1 MRRPIVYSINMTIP
15 TLQPGQP
22 TKSPAALQLEAGAA
36 GDGEFIRRIVIAGLF
51 IGAGA
56 ALWYLVDVLLL
67 AFGAILLAVAL
78 RGLSTRLR
86 PRIGGSAGLSLTIVI
101 LLLIA
106 AVGLVFWAF
115 GSQVA
120 AQYDEIVDRAPA
132 GMAGIVAH
140 LRAHPVSGYL
150 IDHLNGF
157 SISSATGPIASAA
170 ARAIG
175 SALQGLAYA
184 AFAIFGGIYLAVDP
198 QRYQAGALRLFPPV
212 FRARLAQVLE
222 ASGRILEKW
231 LLGQLVVMAT
241 IGTLSGLGL
250 WALGIDAAFALGL
263 TGGLLCFVPFVGAI
277 LAAVPA
283 TLMAFS
289 QSPVDAA
296 YTVLLFMGV
305 HFVEGNFITPLVQDE
320 AVALPP
326 VISVFA
332 TLVFTIL
339 FGPFAVIV
347 AVPITIVGLV
357 VLKMLYVEDA
367 LERKISADNI

>member
-1 MRRPIVYSINMTIP
+1 MV
-15 TLQPGQP
+15 
-22 TKSPAALQLEAGAA
+22 ALFLG
-36 GDGEFIRRIVIAGLF
+36 IGL
-51 IGAGA
+51 
-56 ALWYLVDVLLL
+56 ALWYLIDVLLL
-67 AFGAILLAVAL
+67 AFAAILLAVAL
-78 RGLSTRLR
+78 RGLSTRLQR
-86 PRIGGSAGLSLTIVI
+86 RIGGAAGLSLAIVV

-120 AQYDEIVDRAPA
+120 AQYDEIVQRAPA
-132 GMAGIVAH
+132 GMAAIAVH
-140 LRAHPVSGYL
+140 LRAHPLSGYL
-150 IDHLNGF
+150 IDHLKGF
-157 SISSATGPIASAA
+157 SISDATGPIASMA

-175 SALQGLAYA
+175 STLQGLTYA
-184 AFAIFGGIYLAVDP
+184 VFAIFGGIYLAVDP
-198 QRYQAGALRLFPPV
+198 DRYRAGALRLFPPAY
-212 FRARLAQVLE
+212 RPRLAQVLE

-289 QSPVDAA
+289 QSPLEAA
-296 YTVLLFMGV
+296 YTVLLFMGI
-305 HFVEGNFITPLVQDE
+305 HFIEGNFITPMVQDE

-326 VISVFA
+326 VISVFS
-332 TLVFTIL
+332 TLVFTML

-357 VLKMLYVEDA
+357 LLKMLYVEDTLGEA
-367 LERKISADNI
+367 